1 MAQLFSIIHNN
12 LDSQQ
17 TNNICVFKEKHE
29 MEMKPH
35 KHLNEFIAFCWCVS
49 VCI

>member
-1 MAQLFSIIHNN
+1 MAQLFSIVR
-12 LDSQQ
+12 DPQ

-35 KHLNEFIAFCWCVS
+35 KHLNEFIAFC
-49 VCI
+49 